1 MYDVVLRSERDV
13 LWRDLKEKRIASK
26 NDEHESETGEDEA
39 LRRRASPANAKK
51 LDKQA
56 AWWVYRAQDDDVAL

>member
-26 NDEHESETGEDEA
+26 NDEHESEAGEDEA
-39 LRRRASPANAKK
+39 LWRRASPANAKK